1 MADAPKYRLVMR
13 SDFDGIVCAVLLR
26 KQGLIDDILFVHP
39 KDMQDGKV
47 EVTGKDITA
56 NLPYVPGVHL
66 AFDHHVSENLRLED
80 KPLNLV
86 NDPEALSTA
95 GVVYRHFGGR
105 AAFPDVPAEMIAAV
119 DKADGGRF
127 SREEVLRPR
136 GWVLLHF
143 LTDPRTGLGRFHDFR
158 ISNYNLMKD
167 LIGYCERRPVDE
179 ILVLPDVKER
189 VDVYFKLEELCKSQI
204 RRCAATH
211 GDLMVLDLRS
221 EDMIYPGNRFLI
233 YALYPNCAISMH
245 VLWGRQKQNVVFAV
259 GKSIFNRSSKVN
271 IGELMLRH
279 GGGGHSNAGTCQVE
293 VDRAEGVLEELT
305 REFAA
310 G

>member
-66 AFDHHVSENLRLED
+66 AFDHHVSENLRLEE

-204 RRCAATH
+204 RRCAVKH
-211 GDLMVLDLRS
+211 GDLMVLDLRP
-221 EDMIYPGNRFLI
+221 EDVIYPGNRFLI

>member
-1 MADAPKYRLVMR
+1 
-13 SDFDGIVCAVLLR
+13 
-26 KQGLIDDILFVHP
+26 
-39 KDMQDGKV
+39 
-47 EVTGKDITA
+47 
-56 NLPYVPGVHL
+56 
-66 AFDHHVSENLRLED
+66 
-80 KPLNLV
+80 
-86 NDPEALSTA
+86 
-95 GVVYRHFGGR
+95 
-105 AAFPDVPAEMIAAV
+105 
-119 DKADGGRF
+119 
-127 SREEVLRPR
+127 
-136 GWVLLHF
+136 
-143 LTDPRTGLGRFHDFR
+143 
-158 ISNYNLMKD
+158 
-167 LIGYCERRPVDE
+167 
-179 ILVLPDVKER
+179 
-189 VDVYFKLEELCKSQI
+189 
-204 RRCAATH
+204 
-211 GDLMVLDLRS
+211 MVLDLRS

>member
-204 RRCAATH
+204 RRCAVKH
-211 GDLMVLDLRS
+211 GDLMVLDLRP
-221 EDMIYPGNRFLI
+221 EDVIYPGNRFLI

>member
-95 GVVYRHFGGR
+95 CVVYRHFGGR

>member
-56 NLPYVPGVHL
+56 NLPYVPGVNL